1 MGFRPVRTGKGTPMH
16 AAPWNLPSAYDAL
29 ELQIKRVD
37 EFLETSN
44 FQHPEISLEA
54 IIHWVKHLGWFYI
67 DVAYPNWGG
76 YDPPQWLDGAENL
89 AKTPFWRNPP
99 EAFAA
104 ILADGDLPVNQRM
117 LRGNSICRVVGY
129 MGVVL
134 WEPPKGLAYPVE
146 PCWSKSKEAA

>member
-1 MGFRPVRTGKGTPMH
+1 MGYRQVRTGNGTPMH

-44 FQHPEISLEA
+44 FQHTEISLEA

-89 AKTPFWRNPP
+89 AKTPFWKNPP
-99 EAFAA
+99 EAFSA
-104 ILADGDLPVNQRM
+104 ILAD
-117 LRGNSICRVVGY
+117 
-129 MGVVL
+129 
-134 WEPPKGLAYPVE
+134 
-146 PCWSKSKEAA
+146 

>member
-1 MGFRPVRTGKGTPMH
+1 MGYRPVRTRMRTPMP
-16 AAPWNLPSAYDAL
+16 AAPWNLPNSYDAL

-67 DVAYPNWGG
+67 DVTYPNWGG

-89 AKTPFWRNPP
+89 AKTPFWKSPP
-99 EAFAA
+99 
-104 ILADGDLPVNQRM
+104 R
-117 LRGNSICRVVGY
+117 SICSD
-129 MGVVL
+129 
-134 WEPPKGLAYPVE
+134 
-146 PCWSKSKEAA
+146 PCRW

>member
-1 MGFRPVRTGKGTPMH
+1 MGYRQVRTGNGTPMH

-89 AKTPFWRNPP
+89 AKTPFWKNPP
-99 EAFAA
+99 EAFSA
-104 ILADGDLPVNQRM
+104 ILADGDLPMNQRM
-117 LRGNSICRVVGY
+117 LRGYSICRVVGY
-129 MGVVL
+129 MGMIL
-134 WEPPKGLAYPVE
+134 WEPPKDLTFP
-146 PCWSKSKEAA
+146 

>member
-1 MGFRPVRTGKGTPMH
+1 MGYRQVRTGNGTPMH

-37 EFLETSN
+37 EFLETSK

-89 AKTPFWRNPP
+89 AKIPSGRTHLRHF
-99 EAFAA
+99 
-104 ILADGDLPVNQRM
+104 QRSLQM
-117 LRGNSICRVVGY
+117 GIC
-129 MGVVL
+129 
-134 WEPPKGLAYPVE
+134 P
-146 PCWSKSKEAA
+146 